1 MSDPIGG
8 IGKAIGNSIGRTG
21 LDTGSKQI
29 PVMQDKGGTSGASF
43 SDTLKQM
50 VNRTSDQQDMAADYA
65 ARFTRGEPVELHQV
79 MATAEEASLSL
90 EMLVE
95 VRNKFL
101 DAYRTVINMQS

>member
-8 IGKAIGNSIGRTG
+8 IASRLTNAIQRGG
-21 LDTGSKQI
+21 LDTGAKQVPVLQDSKANG
-29 PVMQDKGGTSGASF
+29 VSF
-43 SDTLKQM
+43 GDTLKNAIGN
-50 VNRTSDQQDMAADYA
+50 VQQAQDSAADYA

-79 MATAEEASLSL
+79 MASAEEASISL

-101 DAYRTVINMQS
+101 DAYRTVVNMQS